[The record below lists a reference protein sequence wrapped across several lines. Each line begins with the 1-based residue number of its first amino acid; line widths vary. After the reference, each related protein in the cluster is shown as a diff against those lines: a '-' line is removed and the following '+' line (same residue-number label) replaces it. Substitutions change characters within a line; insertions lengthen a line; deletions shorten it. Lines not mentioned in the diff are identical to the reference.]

1 MALGFCILLWNN
13 SVDTFVCVCM
23 YMYVCS
29 TCYIQMQI
37 INYQTHNLRL
47 NSDNITHT
55 WGSNRQ
61 RERERAREWTNANML
76 QQHCERSL
84 SLVVAL
90 SRVRSLPVRRPVM
103 AGWLVG
109 ALARPCQCRVCIR
122 TDSLC
127 REQHQAS
134 ARLSAEQSS
143 RSSSNSSAVAAQQR
157 LAKLQ
162 SVCFVDIFQ
171 KEEAKCK
178 AKLNNFCSVCARVAC
193 ACVCI

>member
-1 MALGFCILLWNN
+1 
-13 SVDTFVCVCM
+13 
-23 YMYVCS
+23 
-29 TCYIQMQI
+29 
-37 INYQTHNLRL
+37 
-47 NSDNITHT
+47 
-55 WGSNRQ
+55 
-61 RERERAREWTNANML
+61 ML
-76 QQHCERSL
+76 QHCERSL
-84 SLVVAL
+84 VVVAL

-178 AKLNNFCSVCARVAC
+178 AKLNNFCSVFARVCVRTRELRVLVCVFYRFIIIVC
-193 ACVCI
+193 ACISKLLLLLLLLAMPK